1 VSLVTLFA
9 QAKRVTRSPEG
20 SGSFASRHEKETARS
35 KWIPALAGMTSREEG
50 KEGGEQED

>member
-1 VSLVTLFA
+1 
-9 QAKRVTRSPEG
+9 VTRSPEG
-20 SGSFASRHEKETARS
+20 SGSFASRDEKETARS